1 MRISYVIKEPDALSS
16 EFDKNGAGD
25 STQESSTIENSFVIS
40 TLALYELVWNVMVLL
55 SEVRVLFQVSLGL
68 TN

>member
-40 TLALYELVWNVMVLL
+40 TLALYELV
-55 SEVRVLFQVSLGL
+55 
-68 TN
+68 